1 MAPKDLTGPS
11 DLPNSVSA
19 CSSFSQSQMYSGTW
33 LFLTTRKDH
42 SMSIYAAERKHTQ
55 EICPR
60 ECHSCQQLPPTDFA
74 TLNGSLTFFVLL
86 MEAAGLKSQ
95 DR

>member
-1 MAPKDLTGPS
+1 
-11 DLPNSVSA
+11 
-19 CSSFSQSQMYSGTW
+19 
-33 LFLTTRKDH
+33 
-42 SMSIYAAERKHTQ
+42 MSIYAAERKHTQ

-74 TLNGSLTFFVLL
+74 ALNGSLTFFVLL

-95 DR
+95 DRWGFQEYNRPCKPVDLPESETSASICQTQGVNSIP